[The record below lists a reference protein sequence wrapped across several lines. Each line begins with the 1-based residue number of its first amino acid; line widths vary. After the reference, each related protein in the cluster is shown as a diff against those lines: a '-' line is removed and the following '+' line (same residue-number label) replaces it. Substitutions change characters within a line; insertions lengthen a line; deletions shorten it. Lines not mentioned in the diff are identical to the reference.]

1 MARMTLEA
9 FAAAVAAATGPRL
22 GTLLLYGSAAR
33 AARAAPRP
41 AVGWNTL
48 LLVDDVEDDLFARLA
63 APVRDWTAAGHPAP
77 LILTAREWRDSA
89 DAFPIEYEDIREA
102 HRILAGRDPWEGAGI
117 AVRRDHVRR
126 QLEHELMGKLVHL
139 RQAYAAYWHDRAR
152 LAAVIAGTCAGFFTM
167 LRAVLRFAGRTPPAT
182 PADLLRDAAAAVGFP
197 AADLERLAVAT
208 SRDTP
213 VKLKTDD
220 PLPAAYL
227 HAVARTAEHVHRL
240 ERTDS

>member
-1 MARMTLEA
+1 MARMTLEK
-9 FAAAVAAATGPRL
+9 FAAGVAAAAGPRL
-22 GTLLLYGSAAR
+22 VTLLLYGSAVR
-33 AARAAPRP
+33 AATPPAAG
-41 AVGWNTL
+41 ANTL
-48 LLVDDVEDDLFARLA
+48 LLVDTVDDDLFERLTP
-63 APVRDWTAAGHPAP
+63 PVRGWTAAGHPAP

-102 HRILAGRDPWEGAGI
+102 HRILAGRDPWEGGQGVV
-117 AVRRDHVRR
+117 VRRDHVRR

-167 LRAVLRFAGRTPPAT
+167 LRAVLRYAGRTPPAM
-182 PADLLRDAAAAVGFP
+182 PADLLRDAAAAVGFS
-197 AADLERLAVAT
+197 AAELERLAVAA

-213 VKLKTDD
+213 VTVAPDD

>member
-1 MARMTLEA
+1 MAKMTLEK
-9 FAAAVAAATGPRL
+9 FAADVAQAAGSRL
-22 GTLLLYGSAAR
+22 VTLLLYGSAVR
-33 AARAAPRP
+33 AATPPSAGA
-41 AVGWNTL
+41 NTL
-48 LLVDDVEDDLFARLA
+48 LLVETVDDDLFERLTP
-63 APVRDWTAAGHPAP
+63 PVRGWTAAGHPAP
-77 LILTAREWRDSA
+77 LILTVREWRDSA
-89 DAFPIEYEDIREA
+89 DAFPIEYEDIRES
-102 HRILAGRDPWEGAGI
+102 HRILAGRDPWDGI

-167 LRAVLRFAGRTPPAT
+167 LRAVLRYAGRIPPAM
-182 PADLLRDAAAAVGFP
+182 PADLLRDAAAAIGFT
-197 AADLERLAVAT
+197 AAELERLAVAT

-213 VKLKTDD
+213 VTLAPDD

-227 HAVARTAEHVHRL
+227 RAVARTAEHVHRL